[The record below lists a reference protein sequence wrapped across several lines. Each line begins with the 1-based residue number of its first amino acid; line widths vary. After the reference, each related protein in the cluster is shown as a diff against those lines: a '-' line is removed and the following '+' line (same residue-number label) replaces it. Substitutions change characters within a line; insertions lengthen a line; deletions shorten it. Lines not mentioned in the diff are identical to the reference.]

1 MSRPRLTGMHW
12 NTEELRREREGAWF
26 AENET
31 KMIEAARARRAA
43 MEQKRRTAE
52 SEGRRKLH
60 FRRCPKCGEEMSPTA
75 IEGIEVEKC
84 STCEGVF
91 FDCGELEE
99 VLIRHDAHRR
109 GFFRKLL
116 GFGP

>member
-1 MSRPRLTGMHW
+1 MSRPRLTGMRW
-12 NTEELRREREGAWF
+12 NTEELRREREDVWF

-31 KMIEAARARRAA
+31 KMIEAARARRAEA
-43 MEQKRRTAE
+43 EQKRCRAE
-52 SEGRRKLH
+52 SEQRRRLH
-60 FRRCPKCGEEMSPTA
+60 FRHCPKCDEEMSSIS
-75 IEGIEVEKC
+75 IEGIELEKC
-84 STCEGVF
+84 PTCEGIF
-91 FDCGELEE
+91 FDRGELEE